1 MGKVIRFGA
10 SAGIATVV
18 TLALFFLMQ
27 LLIESGAKGLPDE
40 GPGRNIE
47 MVKVEREQDIQRKER
62 VERPPEQVKPPELE
76 MPQVNTSAA
85 TQTVFNFDLPT
96 GQQTIQGSG
105 ISTGDGE
112 YLPIVK
118 VDPIYPRRAL
128 EQGIEGSVLVRYT
141 VTTSGATKDVIVIEA
156 DPRGYFERAA
166 VKAAEKYKY
175 KPRIINGVAVE
186 VVGVQTRIHFG
197 LEGDG
202 SRGRF

>member
-1 MGKVIRFGA
+1 MGKAIRFGS
-10 SAGIATVV
+10 SAAIATVV

-27 LLIESGAKGLPDE
+27 LLIESGAKGKLDE
-40 GPGRNIE
+40 NAGRKIE
-47 MVKVEREQDIQRKER
+47 MVKVEREQDLQRKER

-76 MPQVNTSAA
+76 MPQVNTASA
-85 TQTVFNFDLPT
+85 TQTVFNFDLQT

-118 VDPIYPRRAL
+118 VDAIYPRRAL
-128 EQGIEGSVLVRYT
+128 EQGIQGSVLVRYT
-141 VTTSGATKDVIVIEA
+141 VTTSGATKDVVVVEA
-156 DPRGYFERAA
+156 EPRGYFERSA

-186 VVGVQTRIHFG
+186 VPGVQTRIFFN
-197 LEGDG
+197 LAEE
-202 SRGRF
+202 